1 MNATKKP
8 FYKKRGYQILF
19 ALLLVLIA
27 FRLYLPTLVKNY
39 VNKVLA
45 DLPGYYGHV
54 EDIDIALIR
63 GAYVINELYLNKV
76 EAETQIPF
84 INLPKTDISIEWKS
98 LLKGEIVSEI
108 ILAEPTVNFVQEEQ
122 EGEEAATG
130 DDWSEA
136 LTDLVPIKINRLEMH
151 DGKFSYIVAGS
162 EPAINLEIR
171 SLELVAD
178 NLRNVEAE
186 PQTLPSPMKLTGSS
200 IGNGN
205 LTIEG
210 SLNLIREIPDADLSL
225 ALEGVDMTALNDFS
239 SHYAN
244 LDFEKGR
251 FDLYS
256 EIAIADGFLTG
267 YIKPMLVDSE
277 LIGPEDKFVEKLW
290 EGFVGFFKFALKN
303 QGTNT
308 LASKVPL
315 EGDLNNLESSTWTTI
330 TNVIKNGWIQAFTQ
344 AVDEDVNYQ
353 DALQRIGGTE
363 EKSKK
368 ELRQEKRK
376 AKKEAKKSKEN

>member
-1 MNATKKP
+1 
-8 FYKKRGYQILF
+8 
-19 ALLLVLIA
+19 
-27 FRLYLPTLVKNY
+27 
-39 VNKVLA
+39 
-45 DLPGYYGHV
+45 V

-108 ILAEPTVNFVQEEQ
+108 ILAEPTVNFVQEDQ

-277 LIGPEDKFVEKLW
+277 LIGPEDKFVEKRW

-308 LASKVPL
+308 LAYKVPL